1 MSRPP
6 RTLTNT
12 DLAFLLC
19 TLAATSQFPKASL
32 SFETDYGLILSLE
45 PDGSINISL
54 RKPTEPEKQCSNPFD
69 TATPIKSQQLF
80 VFSPSNSGI
89 GLNNG
94 SIDGVLRSP
103 LGLGTGT
110 GTGMG
115 GASITP
121 PRSTPSARSA
131 VSTPTRLGGTSSRAQ
146 THRQRNK
153 ITSNTN
159 SPKIQYYIRPG
170 IDAINSSHMYYTAA
184 SPEPH
189 PQSQPQPRP
198 QPQPQP
204 KIRLHRVKLS
214 HLQSLY
220 HHHPSTSASKS
231 SNSWFDSYLDW
242 IDRLED
248 ALTQQRQRQDEQP
261 TPCTAIS
268 LSPIRRPQAKEE
280 KGPFTDSGEESLW
293 LVEGLLLASWLSLQE
308 GVDGVEYLPLA
319 ESEVYRLE
327 PAGMDGMEDEAV
339 VIGNMERKGSVN
351 NAGVMMGRL
360 LEVIR
365 AGTGE

>member
-69 TATPIKSQQLF
+69 TATPIKPQQLF
-80 VFSPSNSGI
+80 AFSPSISGI

-110 GTGMG
+110 GMG

-121 PRSTPSARSA
+121 PRSTPSVRSA
-131 VSTPTRLGGTSSRAQ
+131 VSTPTTLGGTSSHTQ
-146 THRQRNK
+146 THSQQNK
-153 ITSNTN
+153 LTSNTK
-159 SPKIQYYIRPG
+159 PTRIQYYIRPG
-170 IDAINSSHMYYTAA
+170 IDANNSSHMYYTAA
-184 SPEPH
+184 SPEPQPQPQPQ
-189 PQSQPQPRP
+189 PQSQS

-248 ALTQQRQRQDEQP
+248 ALTQQRQRQDELP
-261 TPCTAIS
+261 TPCTAIP
-268 LSPIRRPQAKEE
+268 LSPISRPQAKEE
-280 KGPFTDSGEESLW
+280 KGPFTDSGEKSLW

-365 AGTGE
+365 AGNAE